1 MKLLENILVDGLSR
15 EILGLIFEVELVLT
29 NSVYIQFTVKA
40 QHHSKT
46 NKETGLWI
54 KLDQISIDKSER
66 LSGLGEHA

>member
-1 MKLLENILVDGLSR
+1 MTLLENILVDGLSR

-54 KLDQISIDKSER
+54 KLV
-66 LSGLGEHA
+66 